1 MRNSRDLVKP
11 GALRWKV
18 LIVGRP
24 GVGKTSW
31 LSTAPGLGIAACET
45 GHGRGL
51 LSVAHRGVN
60 YVEPSNFVD
69 FRSICLNTFDKFQPL
84 ESIGLDSL
92 TAMTRTF
99 IKDHVL
105 ANFPAKNS
113 REALRRQAGVPVG
126 FDYGDIA
133 AVTQALLSQL
143 INLPKNI
150 VVTALEKATKN
161 DDGVITSIGP
171 DLPGQLSDGA
181 PAMFDSVLYLKVRK
195 VLRDPKDP
203 RSVFFERYFVT
214 GNDGFHIGK
223 DRNSDKFKSFLSP
236 EEVFDPE
243 RQLGTFPI
251 LFDKILAGH
260 SAATASAL
268 TTAAPTQGQ

>member
-1 MRNSRDLVKP
+1 M
-11 GALRWKV
+11 
-18 LIVGRP
+18 
-24 GVGKTSW
+24 
-31 LSTAPGLGIAACET
+31 
-45 GHGRGL
+45 
-51 LSVAHRGVN
+51 AHRGVN